1 MVETLASGCP
11 VIAYGQGG
19 AVDIVEDGVTGVL
32 FKEQTV
38 EGMMAG
44 ILRFEELSG
53 KGQGNFEPPL
63 LRRRAEEFS
72 KENFKKSL
80 LSALVE
86 LGVL

>member
-1 MVETLASGCP
+1 MVEALASGCP

-19 AVDIVEDGVTGVL
+19 AVDIVENGVTGV
-32 FKEQTV
+32 FFMEQTV

-53 KGQGNFEPPL
+53 SGQGNFNPSS
-63 LRRRAEEFS
+63 LRLRAEQFS

-80 LSALVE
+80 ISALVE